1 MIFSKI
7 LYEGT
12 SEYTTLQVRQKRGT
26 ISLIS
31 GNKHV
36 QSSYRPGKKPL
47 GTVWDYFLVAPLF
60 APKPDEVKDVC
71 ILGLGAGVAVKLLNR
86 VYQIERIV
94 GVEVDKV
101 VAYLG
106 KEFFNLNDDN
116 LEVCVQGAAEY
127 VRENSEKPAYRR
139 PRFDLVLIDTFKD
152 DEIDPRCSCLE
163 FYLNVIKLLKPEGIV
178 LANRANTKKQE
189 KTNKKF
195 LLEFPRLF
203 AQCYAL
209 TVRNNTF
216 YFGLR
221 RKDDRTPTHVGGG
234 RHLGLQKPLK
244 KQKIVERIKNLAA
257 KGEFTR
263 FLKDF
268 HESGLKV
275 FSISVHGKTLDPREE
290 LAVELH

>member
-12 SEYTTLQVRQKRGT
+12 SEYTTLQVREKRGA

-36 QSSYRPGKKPL
+36 QSSYRPGRRLL
-47 GTVWDYFLVAPLF
+47 GTVWDYFLLAPLF
-60 APKPDEVKDVC
+60 APKPDEVEDVC
-71 ILGLGAGVAVKLLNR
+71 ILGLGVGVAVKLLNR

-101 VAYLG
+101 VVSLG
-106 KEFFNLNDDN
+106 RRFFNLDDSN
-116 LEVCVQGAAEY
+116 LEVCVQDAAEY
-127 VRENSEKPAYRR
+127 VRKT
-139 PRFDLVLIDTFKD
+139 PRKFDLILIDTFKD

-178 LANRANTKKQE
+178 LVNRANTKKQE
-189 KTNKKF
+189 KTNKEF

-209 TVRNNTF
+209 RVKNNIF
-216 YFGLR
+216 YFAQ
-221 RKDDRTPTHVGGG
+221 
-234 RHLGLQKPLK
+234 QKPLK
-244 KQKIVERIKNLAA
+244 KQKIVERIKSLAA
-257 KGEFTR
+257 QGEFTK

-268 HESGLKV
+268 NEKNL
-275 FSISVHGKTLDPREE
+275 R
-290 LAVELH
+290 AVPSPAHHHPNPKIC